1 MDMDNLKWTKYGE
14 GNDWVIDLW
23 VWVGEGAVSPKL
35 AQWQRE
41 IHPPTHARTLSR
53 PSGQGRLLMWSKP
66 TTSGVCPDARTE
78 QPRRLASQPNHRR
91 SWSHVNSSRRLLHS
105 KIILKKHYPSRIFYP
120 LTVRKARGNL
130 INY

>member
-66 TTSGVCPDARTE
+66 TTSGVQTPAESNPIGHRLPSPNQTMDARLDGATPD
-78 QPRRLASQPNHRR
+78 QLG
-91 SWSHVNSSRRLLHS
+91 
-105 KIILKKHYPSRIFYP
+105 LKTGQKKSTPTS
-120 LTVRKARGNL
+120 TV
-130 INY
+130 Y